1 MKMTQSITNTT
12 PRPQTVSLARKA
24 AEEGIVLLKNE
35 DNILPLKANSPV
47 SIFGRCQINTFSG
60 GYGSGVGPSAD
71 YPPINLIQG
80 FDNNPVL
87 SYNEELAK
95 LYADWVAENPITF
108 GGWGTWPASYP
119 EMPLTEETV
128 SDARAVSDT
137 AVVIIG
143 RAAGEDRELQL
154 KKSEIFLSDDELDM
168 LSKVNARFENII
180 ILMNAGNVLDMSW
193 IADYKHIK
201 GVLYVWQGGL
211 ENGNAIADVLSGDVS
226 PSGKLAATIAKSFYD
241 YPSSD
246 TFGVIDG
253 DSLHEIYKED
263 IYVGYRYFETF
274 AKDKVLYPFGY
285 GLSYTNFDISAAYE
299 IKDGNIV
306 ISATVKNIGNTC
318 SGKEVVQIYYSAPQG
333 GLGKPT
339 VELAAYAKTN
349 EIAPGASQT
358 LTITFPV
365 KNMASYDDSGK
376 SGHKSAWVMEAGEY
390 KLLVGNSCRDLTQ
403 IGTYNVTETVVTEQL
418 SEASAP
424 TAEFN
429 RIIPIVGEDGSI
441 TEGCEPTP
449 TAEVDIAERVLK
461 NLPNAVEMTEDKGIT
476 LMDVY
481 NGNNTMDEFIAQ
493 LSAEELAVLTRGNGY
508 QGYEKV
514 EAESNGGAFG
524 GISDS
529 LLAKGIPAVST
540 RGTPAGIGAGGKRT
554 KIPIATMLACTFND
568 NLVEELYYY
577 VGLEGLDAKLDSHL
591 APSMNI
597 HRNPLCGRNFEY
609 FSEDPVLTGQMA
621 AAAVIGAQKT
631 GISSCPKHYALNNQE
646 ASRRGSDSIASERAQ
661 REIYLKGFE
670 ICVKASNPDN
680 IMASYNKVNGVYSHY
695 NYDLATTILRDEWGW
710 DGVLMTDWW
719 LMKDSSD
726 KLDVSNDAWRIR
738 AQVDLNMPGAK
749 PGLVTQDSAVK
760 NDIAANVGDSLVL
773 AAYNKW
779 VEAGKP
785 TDRLAGLTLGEIQRC
800 ARNVLTY
807 IMQSRVFRLQNGLE
821 LDLKEPTGYEY
832 FTVEGILE
840 ETEPQLTSLTIE
852 GMKGFNAFSP
862 SIRRY
867 KVFIRDMTKLPNVYA
882 TGNDGDIVTVKQAT
896 SSDPSA
902 SVIVNNNGG
911 KNVYRVVFTNEA
923 GLNPVVDKPVY
934 ARVSDI
940 KLNGISLAS
949 FYPTIYNYKIV
960 GSADSTEI
968 KADLPDGVIA
978 KVIKDTKTQGIIIR
992 AESNHQATEYLLSF
1006 VSKQSMTSE
1015 SDYFDC
1021 DEIRSIR
1028 SVTVSPSEK
1037 TTILAADD
1045 AWYLSGSLSV
1055 ANEGSDTYVTDT
1067 DGGLYAIYSIAVQ
1080 KSGYY
1085 KLNPTYAVLDTSS
1098 GGAMLELDIELD
1110 GEQIA
1115 NYRPGGNTGGWTR
1128 WQTVSPATVWLPEG
1142 IHKLR
1147 FVWGSSANLKN
1158 IIIEPDIT
1166 VA

>member
-1 MKMTQSITNTT
+1 MIPQNITSSL
-12 PRPQTVSLARKA
+12 PRPETVSLARKA
-24 AEEGIVLLKNE
+24 AREGIVLLKNE

-47 SIFGRCQINTFSG
+47 SIFGRCQIDTFSG

-87 SYNEELAK
+87 SYNKVLAK
-95 LYADWVAENPITF
+95 LYADWAAENPITF
-108 GGWGTWPASYP
+108 GGWGSWPASYP
-119 EMPLTEETV
+119 EMPLTEKIV
-128 SDARAVSDT
+128 SAARAVSDT

-168 LSKVNARFENII
+168 LSKVNASFENII

-193 IADYKHIK
+193 ISDYEHIK

-226 PSGKLAATIAKSFYD
+226 PSGKLSATIARSFYD

-285 GLSYTNFDISAAYE
+285 GLSYTDFDISAKQE
-299 IKDGNIV
+299 IKEDNIV
-306 ISATVKNIGNTC
+306 IYATVKNIGDTY
-318 SGKEVVQIYYSAPQG
+318 SGKEVVQVYYSAPQG
-333 GLGKPT
+333 NLGKPT
-339 VELAAYAKTN
+339 AELAAYAKTN

-358 LTITFPV
+358 LTITFPI

-390 KLLVGNSCRDLTQ
+390 KLLVGNSCRNLTQ
-403 IGTYNVTETVVTEQL
+403 IGTYDIAKTVVTEQL
-418 SEASAP
+418 EEASAP
-424 TAEFN
+424 TEAFD
-429 RIIPIVGEDGSI
+429 RLIPVVGDDGSI
-441 TEGCEPTP
+441 TEGSEPTP
-449 TAEVDIAERVLK
+449 TAKVDIAERVLK
-461 NLPNAVEMTEDKGIT
+461 NLPAAVELTEDKGIT
-476 LMDVY
+476 LLEVY
-481 NGNNTMDEFIAQ
+481 NGNNTIAEFIAQ

-514 EAESNGGAFG
+514 EATSNGGAFG

-529 LLAKGIPAVST
+529 LLNKGIPAVST

-554 KIPIATMLACTFND
+554 KIPIATMLACTFN
-568 NLVEELYYY
+568 NPLMEELYYY

-621 AAAVIGAQKT
+621 ASAVIGAQKT

-695 NYDLATTILRDEWGW
+695 HYDLATTILRDEWGW

-719 LMKDSSD
+719 LMKDSSE

-749 PGLVTQDSAVK
+749 PGLVAQDTKVK

-773 AAYNKW
+773 EAYQKW
-779 VEAGKP
+779 VNEGEP
-785 TDRLAGLTLGEIQRC
+785 TDRLVGLTLGEIQRC

-821 LDLKEPTGYEY
+821 LDCKKPTGYEY

-840 ETEPQLTSLTIE
+840 ETEPRLTSLTIGE
-852 GMKGFNAFSP
+852 MEGFNAFDP
-862 SIRRY
+862 SKTLY
-867 KVFIRDMTKLPNVYA
+867 KVFVKDMTKLPTVYA

-896 SSDPSA
+896 SSDLLA
-902 SVIVNNNGG
+902 TVTVNNDGG
-911 KNVYRVVFTNEA
+911 KKVYRVIFTDEA
-923 GLNPVVDKPVY
+923 GLSPVVDNPVY
-934 ARVSDI
+934 ARVADI

-949 FYPTIYNYKIV
+949 FYPTVYNYKIV
-960 GSADSTEI
+960 GTADNFEI
-968 KADLPDGVIA
+968 TADLPDGVTA

-1006 VSKQSMTSE
+1006 VGKQSMSAE
-1015 SDYFDC
+1015 YDYFDC
-1021 DEIRSIR
+1021 DEIRPIE
-1028 SVTVSPSEK
+1028 SVTVFSSEK
-1037 TTILAADD
+1037 TAILAADD

-1055 ANEGSDTYVTDT
+1055 AKDGSDTYVTDT

-1085 KLNPTYAVLDTSS
+1085 KLSPTYAVLDTSS

-1110 GEQIA
+1110 GEHIA
-1115 NYRPGGNTGGWTR
+1115 NYRPGGNTGSWTN

-1158 IIIEPDIT
+1158 IIIEPADRLDI
-1166 VA
+1166 

>member
-493 LSAEELAVLTRGNGY
+493 LSAEELAVITRGNGY

-773 AAYNKW
+773 AAYNK
-779 VEAGKP
+779 
-785 TDRLAGLTLGEIQRC
+785 
-800 ARNVLTY
+800 
-807 IMQSRVFRLQNGLE
+807 
-821 LDLKEPTGYEY
+821 
-832 FTVEGILE
+832 
-840 ETEPQLTSLTIE
+840 
-852 GMKGFNAFSP
+852 
-862 SIRRY
+862 
-867 KVFIRDMTKLPNVYA
+867 
-882 TGNDGDIVTVKQAT
+882 
-896 SSDPSA
+896 
-902 SVIVNNNGG
+902 
-911 KNVYRVVFTNEA
+911 
-923 GLNPVVDKPVY
+923 
-934 ARVSDI
+934 
-940 KLNGISLAS
+940 
-949 FYPTIYNYKIV
+949 
-960 GSADSTEI
+960 
-968 KADLPDGVIA
+968 
-978 KVIKDTKTQGIIIR
+978 
-992 AESNHQATEYLLSF
+992 
-1006 VSKQSMTSE
+1006 
-1015 SDYFDC
+1015 
-1021 DEIRSIR
+1021 
-1028 SVTVSPSEK
+1028 
-1037 TTILAADD
+1037 
-1045 AWYLSGSLSV
+1045 
-1055 ANEGSDTYVTDT
+1055 
-1067 DGGLYAIYSIAVQ
+1067 
-1080 KSGYY
+1080 
-1085 KLNPTYAVLDTSS
+1085 
-1098 GGAMLELDIELD
+1098 
-1110 GEQIA
+1110 
-1115 NYRPGGNTGGWTR
+1115 
-1128 WQTVSPATVWLPEG
+1128 
-1142 IHKLR
+1142 
-1147 FVWGSSANLKN
+1147 
-1158 IIIEPDIT
+1158 
-1166 VA
+1166 

>member
-493 LSAEELAVLTRGNGY
+493 LSAEELAVITRGNGY

-749 PGLVTQDSAVK
+749 PGLVAQDSAVK

-862 SIRRY
+862 SIRLY

>member
-1 MKMTQSITNTT
+1 MILHNITSLS
-12 PRPQTVSLARKA
+12 PCPQTVSLARKA
-24 AEEGIVLLKNE
+24 ACEGIVLLKNE
-35 DNILPLKANSPV
+35 DNILPLKANTLV
-47 SIFGRCQINTFSG
+47 SVFGRCQINTFSG

-71 YPPINLIQG
+71 YPPINIIQG

-95 LYADWVAENPITF
+95 LYADWVEENPITF
-108 GGWGTWPASYP
+108 GGWGSWPASYP
-119 EMPLTEETV
+119 EMPLTEEIV
-128 SDARAVSDT
+128 SAARDVSDT
-137 AVVIIG
+137 AVIVIG

-193 IADYKHIK
+193 IADYEHIK
-201 GVLYVWQGGL
+201 GVLYIWQGGL
-211 ENGNAIADVLSGDVS
+211 ENGNAVADILSGDVS
-226 PSGKLAATIAKSFYD
+226 PSGKLSATIARSFYD

-253 DSLHEIYKED
+253 DALHEIYEED

-274 AKDKVLYPFGY
+274 AEDKVLYPFGY
-285 GLSYTNFDISAAYE
+285 GLSYTNFEIFAAYE
-299 IKDGNIV
+299 IKEDNIV
-306 ISATVKNIGNTC
+306 ISATVTNVGDTY
-318 SGKEVVQIYYSAPQG
+318 SGKEVVQVYYSAPQG
-333 GLGKPT
+333 RLGKPT

-358 LTITFPV
+358 LTVIFPI

-390 KLLVGNSCRDLTQ
+390 KLLVGNSCRELKY
-403 IGTYNVTETVVTEQL
+403 IGSYNVSKTVVIEQL

-424 TAEFN
+424 TEAFKRLQPVVLEN
-429 RIIPIVGEDGSI
+429 GNI
-441 TEGCEPTP
+441 TQGFETTP
-449 TAEVDIAERVLK
+449 TATVNMVERVLK
-461 NLPNAVEMTEDKGIT
+461 NLPKTIEMTENKGIT

-481 NGNNTMDEFIAQ
+481 NAKHTMEEFIAQ
-493 LSAEELAVLTRGNGY
+493 FTVEELAVLTRGNGY

-514 EAESNGGAFG
+514 DATSNGGAFG

-529 LLAKGIPAVST
+529 LMEKGIPAVST

-568 NLVEELYYY
+568 RLVEELYYY

-621 AAAVIGAQKT
+621 ASAVIGAQKT

-695 NYDLATTILRDEWGW
+695 NYDLATTILRNEWGW

-719 LMKDSSD
+719 LKEDFSEE
-726 KLDVSNDAWRIR
+726 LDVSNDAWRIR

-749 PGLVTQDSAVK
+749 PGLIARDSEVK
-760 NDIAANVGDSLVL
+760 ADVAANVGDSLVL
-773 AAYNKW
+773 EAYHKW
-779 VEAGKP
+779 VGEGAP

-807 IMQSRVFRLQNGLE
+807 IMQSRVFRLQNQLE
-821 LDLKEPTGYEY
+821 LDCKKTTGYEY
-832 FTVEGILE
+832 FTVKGISE
-840 ETEPQLTSLTIE
+840 ETKPQLTNLTIE

-862 SIRRY
+862 SITLY
-867 KVFIRDMTKLPNVYA
+867 KVFLKDMSNLPAVYA
-882 TGNDGDIVTVKQAT
+882 AGNDGDIVTVKQAT
-896 SSDPSA
+896 PNDPSA
-902 SVIVNNNGG
+902 TVTVNSNGG
-911 KNVYRVVFTNEA
+911 KNIYRVIFTNEA
-923 GLNPVVDKPVY
+923 GLTPVTDNPVY
-934 ARVSDI
+934 ATLTDI

-949 FYPTIYNYKIV
+949 FYPTIYGYKII
-960 GSADSTEI
+960 GTADNFEVT
-968 KADLPDGVIA
+968 AVAPDGVTA
-978 KVIKDTKTQGIIIR
+978 KVTKDTNAQKITLR
-992 AESNHQATEYLLSF
+992 AESDHQATEYVLSF
-1006 VSKQSMTSE
+1006 VENQDIISE
-1015 SDYFDC
+1015 SDYLDG
-1021 DEIRSIR
+1021 EKIRPMEDL
-1028 SVTVSPSEK
+1028 TVSPTEK
-1037 TTILAADD
+1037 TVILAADD
-1045 AWYLSGSLSV
+1045 AWYLSGGLLV
-1055 ANEGSDTYVTDT
+1055 AKDGGDTYVTDT
-1067 DGGLYAIYSIAVQ
+1067 DGGMYAIYSIDM
-1080 KSGYY
+1080 KNSGYY
-1085 KLNPTYAVLDTSS
+1085 RLSPVYAVLDASS
-1098 GGAMLELDIELD
+1098 GGAMLEIDIELD
-1110 GEQIA
+1110 GKHIA
-1115 NYRPGGNTGGWTR
+1115 NYRPGGNTGGWTN
-1128 WQTVSPATVWLPEG
+1128 WKTVSPATVWLPKG
-1142 IHKLR
+1142 SHKMR

-1158 IIIEPDIT
+1158 IIIEPADPNT
-1166 VA
+1166 

>member
-1 MKMTQSITNTT
+1 MVPQIITSST
-12 PRPQTVSLARKA
+12 PRPETVSLARKA
-24 AEEGIVLLKNE
+24 AREGIVLLKNE
-35 DNILPLKANSPV
+35 DNVLPLKANSPV

-60 GYGSGVGPSAD
+60 GYGSGVGPSAN

-80 FDNNPVL
+80 FDNNPVI
-87 SYNEELAK
+87 SYNKELAK

-108 GGWGTWPASYP
+108 GGWGSWPASYP
-119 EMPLTEETV
+119 EMPLTEEIV
-128 SDARAVSDT
+128 SAARAVSET

-143 RAAGEDRELQL
+143 RAAGEDRELKL
-154 KKSEIFLSDDELDM
+154 DKGEIFLSDDELDM
-168 LSKVNARFENII
+168 LSKVNTRFENII

-193 IADYKHIK
+193 IAEYEHIK

-226 PSGKLAATIAKSFYD
+226 PSGKLSATIARSFYD

-253 DSLHEIYKED
+253 DSWHEIYKED

-285 GLSYTNFDISAAYE
+285 GLSYTDFEISATQE
-299 IKDGNIV
+299 IKEDNIV
-306 ISATVKNIGNTC
+306 ISATVKNIGDTY

-333 GLGKPT
+333 NLGKPT
-339 VELAAYAKTN
+339 AELAAYAKTN

-358 LTITFPV
+358 LTITFPI

-390 KLLVGNSCRDLTQ
+390 KLLVGNSCRTLEH
-403 IGTYNVTETVVTEQL
+403 IGSYNAAETVVTEQL
-418 SEASAP
+418 KEASAP
-424 TAEFN
+424 TTEFN
-429 RIIPIVGEDGSI
+429 RLIPVLGDDGSI
-441 TEGCEPTP
+441 TEGSEPTP
-449 TAEVDIAERVLK
+449 TAKVDIAERVLK
-461 NLPNAVEMTEDKGIT
+461 NLPAAVELTEDKGIT
-476 LMDVY
+476 LLDVY
-481 NGNNTMDEFIAQ
+481 NGNNTIAEFIAQ
-493 LSAEELAVLTRGNGY
+493 LSAEELAILTRGNGY

-514 EAESNGGAFG
+514 EATSNGGAFG

-529 LLAKGIPAVST
+529 LLNKGIPAVST

-554 KIPIATMLACTFND
+554 KIPIATMLACTFN
-568 NLVEELYYY
+568 NPLVEELYYY

-621 AAAVIGAQKT
+621 ASAVIGAQRT
-631 GISSCPKHYALNNQE
+631 GISSCPKHYSLNNQE

-695 NYDLATTILRDEWGW
+695 HYDLATTILRDEWGW

-719 LMKDSSD
+719 LMKDSSE

-749 PGLVTQDSAVK
+749 PGLVAQDTKVK
-760 NDIAANVGDSLVL
+760 NDIDENVGDSHVL
-773 AAYNKW
+773 EAYQKW
-779 VEAGKP
+779 VNEGEP
-785 TDRLAGLTLGEIQRC
+785 TDRLVGLTLGEIQRC

-821 LDLKEPTGYEY
+821 LDCKEPTGYEY

-840 ETEPQLTSLTIE
+840 ETEPQLTSLTIG
-852 GMKGFNAFSP
+852 GMEAFNAFDP
-862 SIRRY
+862 SKTLY
-867 KVFIRDMTKLPNVYA
+867 KVFVKDMTKLPTVYA
-882 TGNDGDIVTVKQAT
+882 TGNDGDIVTVKQA
-896 SSDPSA
+896 SVSDASA
-902 SVIVNNNGG
+902 TVTVNNNGG
-911 KNVYRVVFTNEA
+911 KSVYRVIFTNEA
-923 GLNPVVDKPVY
+923 GLNPVVGNPVY
-934 ARVSDI
+934 AKVADI

-949 FYPTIYNYKIV
+949 FYPTIYNYKVV
-960 GSADSTEI
+960 GSATDTEVTT
-968 KADLPDGVIA
+968 DLPEGVTA
-978 KVIKDTKTQGIIIR
+978 TVTKDAEAQKITVR
-992 AESNHQATEYLLSF
+992 AESGHQAMEYVIFF
-1006 VSKQSMTSE
+1006 VGEQNTTPR
-1015 SDYFDC
+1015 SDYLNRDKIKPIGNVKVSAL
-1021 DEIRSIR
+1021 EQT
-1028 SVTVSPSEK
+1028 SV
-1037 TTILAADD
+1037 LAADD
-1045 AWYLSGSLSV
+1045 AWYLSDILATAKDGD
-1055 ANEGSDTYVTDT
+1055 DTYVTNT
-1067 DGGLYAIYSIAVQ
+1067 DGGLYAIYSIDVAS
-1080 KSGYY
+1080 SGYY
-1085 KLNPTYAVLDTSS
+1085 MLSPTYAVLDASS
-1098 GGAMLELDIELD
+1098 GGAMLEFDIELD
-1110 GEQIA
+1110 GEHIA
-1115 NYRPGGNTGGWTR
+1115 NYRPGGNTGGWTN
-1128 WQTVSPATVWLPEG
+1128 WKTVSPATVWLPEG

-1158 IIIEPDIT
+1158 IIIKP
-1166 VA
+1166 VAR